1 LSGAVTL
8 RGRFDALSAEPLRN
22 SKSRADLLVR
32 SKRQVRDDGNEGH
45 LTGTPGSGRIFL
57 IIRSGVSRGHVQYCE
72 EEGSVIV
79 TVTRSG
85 GFAGLTKHAELDTSD
100 QPDADKLEEA
110 VRALGAKDLGSGRPQ
125 PDRYVYRLEV
135 RDAQDQDATQPVQ
148 HTVAE
153 QDVDATTAWLL
164 DRIFSR

>member
-1 LSGAVTL
+1 M
-8 RGRFDALSAEPLRN
+8 
-22 SKSRADLLVR
+22 
-32 SKRQVRDDGNEGH
+32 
-45 LTGTPGSGRIFL
+45 
-57 IIRSGVSRGHVQYCE
+57 
-72 EEGSVIV
+72 IV

-100 QPDADKLEEA
+100 QPDAAKLEDA

-135 RDAQDQDATQPVQ
+135 RDAPDADATH

-153 QDVDATTAWLL
+153 QDLDDTTAWLL
-164 DRIFSR
+164 DRVLRH